1 MTSSTSCAV
10 LDEDSTV
17 PSTNESSIALLQ
29 HDKHISLQERLKMC
43 FKPSYKLRK
52 LKNRG
57 AILVLVCKF
66 LVTTVFYYIFLK
78 STTPEQYCTLC
89 FKRIEI
95 PIGLVLPFAGWLAD
109 IYLRRHKVIIFSI
122 ATMWISSLL
131 LTTIIVIER
140 LAPFTNY
147 IQIVLLATLGIGY
160 GCFQANI
167 IQFGIDQ
174 LTDASTDEIVSF
186 INWYSWSFV
195 SSGTFIKLLYL
206 CISPREKFVVPLL
219 LCVSLSIVAGL
230 IFWCNDVLVKEP
242 VTINPFKLIHRVLW
256 YAVKHKHPE
265 GRSAFTYCED
275 ELPSRLDFGKSK
287 YGGPFTTEQVE
298 DVKTFFRG
306 LGLVIIV
313 SAVLGMTDEKN
324 FQRTLLKIEMKDE
337 KMEFCPLM
345 FFFTDIIYF
354 IAVMFMIPL
363 NEMII
368 FPIFHRCMPRITSYG
383 KTAIGMILQFGRYIT
398 LITLTAV
405 TRHNNY
411 TNMPHTNITLCIF
424 QENPNIL
431 NDTTSLGIINYK
443 LYSIP
448 ECILA
453 ISYIMIAVGAIEFL
467 CSQIP
472 YSMKG
477 LIVGI
482 FYGSMVLAFILN
494 RTISHIFTHNGFLW
508 EVKAMFSCEFW
519 YLLIKLIFLLAAI
532 VSSLL
537 LAVCYRKRKRDDIL
551 PNEQIFAERYYSKK
565 LQCT

>member
-1 MTSSTSCAV
+1 MTSSTSCAL

-17 PSTNESSIALLQ
+17 SRTNESSVALLQ
-29 HDKHISLQERLKMC
+29 HDKQISLQERLKMC

-57 AILVLVCKF
+57 AILVLVCNV
-66 LVTTVFYYIFLK
+66 LVTSVLYYIILK
-78 STTPEQYCTLC
+78 SATPEQYCTLC
-89 FKRIEI
+89 FKLIEI

-109 IYLRRHKVIIFSI
+109 VYLRRHKVIIFSI

-131 LTTIIVIER
+131 LTTIFVVER

-147 IQIVLLATLGIGY
+147 IQIVLLVTLGIGY

-167 IQFGIDQ
+167 FQFGIDQ

-186 INWYSWSFV
+186 INWLSWSFV
-195 SSGTFIKLLYL
+195 SSGTFIKLLSL
-206 CISPREKFVVPLL
+206 CISPREKFVAPLL
-219 LCVSLSIVAGL
+219 LCVSLSIVASL

-242 VTINPFKLIHRVLW
+242 VTINPFKLIHRVLK

-306 LGLVIIV
+306 LGMVIIT
-313 SAVLGMTDEKN
+313 SAVFGMTNEKN
-324 FQRTLLKIEMKDE
+324 FQRALLYTEMEDRKTDI
-337 KMEFCPLM
+337 CPLM
-345 FFFTDIIYF
+345 FFFIDIYY
-354 IAVMFMIPL
+354 IAVMFLIPL

-368 FPIFHRCMPRITSYG
+368 FPIFHRCVPRITSYG
-383 KTAIGMILQFGRYIT
+383 KTTVGMILQFGRYIT
-398 LITLTAV
+398 LITLIAV

-411 TNMPHTNITLCIF
+411 TNMLHTNLTLCIF
-424 QENPNIL
+424 QESSNIL

-448 ECILA
+448 ELISA
-453 ISYIMIAVGAIEFL
+453 ISYIMMLVGATEFL

-482 FYGSMVLAFILN
+482 FYGSVVLASVLN
-494 RTISHIFTHNGFLW
+494 RTISHIFTLKTSLW